1 MESGTLG
8 TKCNVQIV
16 LPKLTQSYGESADP
30 AETSIPMCTLK
41 NFPHEIEHCIEQMRD
56 AFNGFFTDSPADTN
70 SFIKNP
76 KGWLSK
82 LHAVGTSYV
91 QKEKC

>member
-1 MESGTLG
+1 
-8 TKCNVQIV
+8 
-16 LPKLTQSYGESADP
+16 
-30 AETSIPMCTLK
+30 
-41 NFPHEIEHCIEQMRD
+41 MRD

-82 LHAVGTSYV
+82 LHTVGTSYV